1 MLIGIAQTLNPL
13 DDMFVILAL
22 NGNRNRK
29 PAHDQR
35 VLQAMVLRHGLQVGN
50 FERGG
55 ILIEDIGE
63 ILDQESIEPFESVE
77 A

>member
-1 MLIGIAQTLNPL
+1 MNPL

-22 NGNRNRK
+22 NSNRNRK